1 MDANE
6 RADMSANEGKSGK
19 PKARRKTGAKGAG
32 ETAKRSL
39 NLRIDDDSYKRLS
52 VHSLMR
58 GTTISAL
65 VEGYAQSLREF
76 SMPHRRGGKTETGEG
91 V

>member
-1 MDANE
+1 MDVNE
-6 RADMSANEGKSGK
+6 RVDLNAAEGKGRGA
-19 PKARRKTGAKGAG
+19 KARRKTAKAEGG
-32 ETAKRSL
+32 KRSL

-76 SMPHRRGGKTETGEG
+76 SMPHRLGAKTEAGE
-91 V
+91 